1 MAVSYHQLGT
11 IAQDRGDYDEA
22 TRQYQRA
29 IDISE
34 RLGDQAGM
42 ATTCSQLG
50 ILEAER
56 GGPEAVAIAWHVKAL
71 AIRLRLGIP
80 QAVIDLRR
88 LAVHRSGL
96 GPGTVHRLAVPG
108 HQRQRTS
115 RGDHVLGRPAG
126 RGQRQRRLRPTR
138 RAPSGTRRADP
149 GNVPRQ

>member
-22 TRQYQRA
+22 TRPYQRSL
-29 IDISE
+29 DISE
-34 RLGDQAGM
+34 RLGDQADI

-71 AIRLRLGIP
+71 AIRLRLGVP

-96 GPGTVHRLAVPG
+96 GPERFTGLLSQATSDSELAEAI
-108 HQRQRTS
+108 TS
-115 RGDHVLGRPAG
+115 LVDQLDAANV
-126 RGQRQRRLRPTR
+126 
-138 RAPSGTRRADP
+138 SGA
-149 GNVPRQ
+149 